1 MPASGMT
8 IFDKTLSPGLA
19 EARLLHP
26 QDHGFFTV
34 AALGSNGKWK
44 QDHFHTSTLDT
55 VAAAL
60 KGNSDTYISQ
70 ASFVSKLRRS
80 SNMKAVRSV
89 YVDLDIYNVPGLD
102 NQQVAAEKVEERAR
116 ELGIPAPSYI
126 ASSGRGLYAK
136 WVFDSPIN
144 AGLLPS
150 WKLMQRKLV
159 SAYLPIGADPK
170 VIDPARVLR
179 LQETINSKNGG
190 EVRVLKERETYS
202 FYDLIHHTEHL
213 EILKQKEGKIVKAKA
228 KAFVNQNGR
237 RIRSTDKFP
246 DEALTDLEGLKLYSS
261 LHEPVMLQ
269 KGRLSLNWSRFL
281 DLRDLV
287 IRRGGIA
294 RGSRD
299 LILFWMV
306 SFLAQAKIINP
317 ENFWSEVQALLAS
330 FPVGRD
336 FNPMHDGSLTTLYER
351 LKSQA
356 KGEKVNFGGLHYLPV
371 YTPSNDTLI
380 NMLEISADEEAGLR
394 TIISST
400 EKSKR
405 ADATVPG
412 RAERRVERIESRE
425 VAVNLKSK
433 GLTDSEIAR
442 TLKKDRSTIG
452 RWLTPA
458 PDAGKSFIETRGRRR
473 RTSHTNYTRTR
484 VRLTGR
490 GPVIETIIIGRGVD
504 PLQPAHPPGS
514 PGSPRPLTEQ
524 EIQARTKIRQ
534 QKSHLCESRAA
545 WSSSQIRSWLDER
558 RLCIQRRSNE
568 RAACANQANAESI
581 SAQADQLVA
590 ELIEQLRR
598 SSKQATEHIS
608 ISGCGSLSS
617 NPNTGPP
624 A

>member
-1 MPASGMT
+1 MPV
-8 IFDKTLSPGLA
+8 FDKTLSPGLA
-19 EARLLHP
+19 EAKLLHP

-34 AALGSNGKWK
+34 AALGPNGKWK
-44 QDHFHTSTLDT
+44 QDHFHTSTLDA
-55 VAAAL
+55 VASSL
-60 KGNSDTYISQ
+60 RGNSDTYISQ

-102 NQQVAAEKVEERAR
+102 SQQVAAEKVEERAR

-190 EVRVLKERETYS
+190 EVRLLKERETYS
-202 FYDLIHHTEHL
+202 FYDLIRHTEHL
-213 EILKQKEGKIVKAKA
+213 DILKQKEGKIVKAKA

-237 RIRSTDKFP
+237 RIRSTDKFS

-356 KGEKVNFGGLHYLPV
+356 KGEKVNFGGLDFLPV

-394 TIISST
+394 TIISSA

-405 ADATVPG
+405 ADAAVPG

-425 VAVNLKSK
+425 VAVELQSQ
-433 GLTDSEIAR
+433 GLTKSEIAR

-452 RWLTPA
+452 RWLTPV

-490 GPVIETIIIGRGVD
+490 GPVIETISRGGD
-504 PLQPAHPPGS
+504 PLQPAHP

-534 QKSHLCESRAA
+534 QKNHLCESRAA
-545 WSSSQIRSWLDER
+545 WSSKKIRSWLDAR
-558 RLCIQRRSNE
+558 RLCIQRRSKE
-568 RAACANQANAESI
+568 RAACAAQAKAESI

-590 ELIEQLRR
+590 ELIEHLRR

-617 NPNTGPP
+617 NANTGPP